1 MLFGQNLGQ
10 PFLHAGLGE
19 PLHEPVAVEHC
30 LLLGKAKRGEQNSG
44 NPDYGDHESPLGCSD
59 RVGDIRFR
67 SQRSEVRLCCERV
80 IYALEHVYDG
90 ASVVWIEA
98 SLLES
103 VRCGGGV
110 EGEGHESALLPLCLS
125 ARGARL
131 TNVPEQIHEPV
142 AVEHCF
148 SNLCGSHATNLL
160 HLAGERSTVPAR
172 VLSRRGESARP
183 PSGSGLR

>member
-10 PFLHAGLGE
+10 PFLHAGFGE

-30 LLLGKAKRGEQNSG
+30 LLLGKAEGGEQNSG
-44 NPDYGDHESPLGCSD
+44 NPDDGNDKPPLGCGD

-67 SQRSEVRLCCERV
+67 SQRSEVCLRCERV

-90 ASVVWIEA
+90 ASAVWIEA
-98 SLLES
+98 SLFKS
-103 VRCGGGV
+103 VRCCGGV
-110 EGEGHESALLPLCLS
+110 EGERHESALLPLCLS

-131 TNVPEQIHEPV
+131 TNLPEQIHEPV

-148 SNLCGSHATNLL
+148 SNLCGSHATSPAPRGGGDCL
-160 HLAGERSTVPAR
+160 TVA
-172 VLSRRGESARP
+172 AAA
-183 PSGSGLR
+183 SG